1 MFKVWKI
8 AYNKNRGNK
17 KKSNIYYTKQ
27 AFSRDCSILIWRHL
41 KSRDMLIIQFIFLSD
56 PIYGK
61 KYIYN
66 LIYFC
71 CKIGY
76 VCV

>member
-1 MFKVWKI
+1 MENSIKNKI
-8 AYNKNRGNK
+8 EE

-56 PIYGK
+56 PIYG
-61 KYIYN
+61 
-66 LIYFC
+66 
-71 CKIGY
+71 
-76 VCV
+76 

>member
-1 MFKVWKI
+1 MEKI
-8 AYNKNRGNK
+8 ALKIEIEATTK

-61 KYIYN
+61 I
-66 LIYFC
+66 
-71 CKIGY
+71 
-76 VCV
+76 